1 VQRFIHSQNLTIL
14 RRQLAEATNEAK
26 RRQIL
31 KLLAEEEEGESR
43 DMLTMNNDR
52 NAIN

>member
-1 VQRFIHSQNLTIL
+1 MQRFIRNQNLTIF

-31 KLLAEEEEGESR
+31 KLLAEEEEGESK
-43 DMLTMNNDR
+43 DVLTLNNEK
-52 NAIN
+52 NTVN